1 MLLSGRLLNQLLRVF
16 YFPRQCGPTT
26 QEPQGT
32 LGSGGK
38 EGTRTQEVGLGPASD
53 SYQRCHWALGVL
65 PEGSGESDHTLEIVD
80 ALTIITREDL

>member
-65 PEGSGESDHTLEIVD
+65 PLDPAV
-80 ALTIITREDL
+80 